1 MIMKLPQPG
10 KRYDQPWAL
19 GALLH
24 VDRQLSTNH
33 AAPFLVASGLWDQWN
48 TTEQTPDRLREW
60 IDQLCAVADEAMRMN

>member
-1 MIMKLPQPG
+1 
-10 KRYDQPWAL
+10 
-19 GALLH
+19 LLH